1 MRRVVVT
8 GLGMLAPCGNSVE
21 TAWEA
26 ALAARSGVAR
36 ISRFDPER
44 LPVHIAAEVKDF
56 QIGDALDHKEARRAT
71 RFVQYAVYAARDA
84 MRDAGLFATGGID
97 PLQRDRWGCSI
108 GVGIGSLEDIEEN
121 TRILDQQGAKRVS
134 PFFIPMTIP
143 NMAAGLVSRLHH
155 LRGPNICPTTACSSG
170 THGVGEAFLYIKNG
184 MADVMVAG
192 GTESAISPLG
202 IASFAALK
210 ALSTNN
216 TMPESAS
223 RPFDLDRDGFVM
235 GEGSGLLVLEELA
248 SARRRGAR
256 IYCEMVG
263 YGMSGDAHHITAPP
277 PEGEGAQRCMAIAL
291 ANGTVPRDQVDYIN
305 AHGTSTELNDRYES
319 AAIAKVFGEYAKE
332 ISISSTKGVTGHCL
346 GAAGGIEAVYTV
358 LALHRGVIPPTANLR
373 TPDPEC
379 PLDYTPLRP
388 KERRVRYAM
397 SNSFGFGGTNATIIF
412 KRFEG

>member
-223 RPFDLDRDGFVM
+223 LPFDLDRDGFVM

-388 KERRVRYAM
+388 K
-397 SNSFGFGGTNATIIF
+397 
-412 KRFEG
+412 